1 MKKVIFLLLAL
12 VMCLSLCACGGNS
25 NTPETTEA
33 TQTPTTEATQAP
45 TTEATEAP
53 TEPET
58 IELVIGETYS
68 FPAFDITITGFD
80 FTEKATFPD
89 GDGFNLLPQNGYVTA
104 NLYYDVKYTGKSTY
118 YSSYLS
124 PAFIDYN
131 DGYMFTLETFY
142 YYDSGVDAW
151 LNSGDIDPLTPEFS
165 CKACFFVPLEV
176 SENTDAPL
184 FVKFVIG
191 DNEAIYTV
199 R

>member
-1 MKKVIFLLLAL
+1 MKKAISLLLAL
-12 VMCLSLCACGGNS
+12 VMCLSLCACGGGNDAP

-33 TQTPTTEATQAP
+33 TQAP
-45 TTEATEAP
+45 TAEATEVS

-89 GDGFNLLPQNGYVTA
+89 GGSFSLRPQDGYVTA
-104 NLYYDVKYTGKSTY
+104 NLYYAVKYTGKATY

-124 PAFIDYN
+124 PFYIDYN
-131 DGYMFTLETFY
+131 DGYMFNLETFY

-151 LNSGDIDPLTPEFS
+151 LNSGDIDPLTPEFP

-184 FVKFVIG
+184 FVKFMIG
-191 DNEAIYTV
+191 DTEAIYTV

>member
-1 MKKVIFLLLAL
+1 MKKAISLLLAL
-12 VMCLSLCACGGNS
+12 VMCLSLCACGGGND
-25 NTPETTEA
+25 TPSTPDTTEA
-33 TQTPTTEATQAP
+33 TQTP

-80 FTEKATFPD
+80 FTQKATFPD
-89 GDGFNLLPQNGYVTA
+89 GDGFNLVPQDGYVTA
-104 NLYYDVKYTGKSTY
+104 NLYYDVKYTGKTTFH
-118 YSSYLS
+118 SSYLS
-124 PAFIDYN
+124 PAWIDYN
-131 DGYMFTLETFY
+131 DGYVFNLETFY

-184 FVKFVIG
+184 FVTFKIG
-191 DNEAIYTV
+191 DIEAIYSV

>member
-1 MKKVIFLLLAL
+1 MKKAISLLLAL
-12 VMCLSLCACGGNS
+12 VLCLSLCACGGGNDAP

-33 TQTPTTEATQAP
+33 TQAP
-45 TTEATEAP
+45 TAEATEVS

-89 GDGFNLLPQNGYVTA
+89 GGSFSLRPQDGYVTA
-104 NLYYDVKYTGKSTY
+104 NLYYDVKYTGKATY

-124 PAFIDYN
+124 PFYIDYN
-131 DGYMFTLETFY
+131 DGYMFNLETFY

-151 LNSGDIDPLTPEFS
+151 LNSGDIDPLTPEFP

-184 FVKFVIG
+184 FVKFMIG
-191 DNEAIYTV
+191 DTEAIYTV

>member
-1 MKKVIFLLLAL
+1 MKKAISLLLAL
-12 VMCLSLCACGGNS
+12 VMCLSLCACGGGND
-25 NTPETTEA
+25 TPEK
-33 TQTPTTEATQAP
+33 TEATQAP

-53 TEPET
+53 TEPEA

-80 FTEKATFPD
+80 FTEKATFPE
-89 GDGFNLLPQNGYVTA
+89 GGSFSLRPQDGYVTA
-104 NLYYDVKYTGKSTY
+104 NLYYDVKYTGKATY

-124 PAFIDYN
+124 PAYIDYN
-131 DGYMFTLETFY
+131 DGYMFSLETFY

-151 LNSGDIDPLTPEFS
+151 LNSGDIDPLTPEFP

-176 SENTDAPL
+176 SENTSATL
-184 FVKFVIG
+184 FVKFMIG
-191 DNEAIYTV
+191 DTEAIYTV